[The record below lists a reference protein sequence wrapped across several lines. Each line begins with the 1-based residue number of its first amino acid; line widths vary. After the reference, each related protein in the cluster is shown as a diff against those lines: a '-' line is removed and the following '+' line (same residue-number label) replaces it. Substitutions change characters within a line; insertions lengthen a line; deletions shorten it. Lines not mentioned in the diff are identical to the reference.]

1 MTRPSNTALG
11 LASQAGKFTVPW
23 NITEWLERPTL
34 LSNIIEDIDS
44 LDWANP
50 ELSRFLTANPNFQ
63 PRFLLVMMTYAY
75 AMGICES
82 EEMAEVYY
90 QDADLRGLFPTP
102 PPGPV
107 ALTRFRRE
115 NRGLLKW
122 AVSQAFK
129 RAVRS
134 HFNLGDAPI
143 PAGLRR
149 ALNDAAGTRID
160 VGRHLDR
167 SVQAE

>member
-1 MTRPSNTALG
+1 MSRAVQPVEQSR
-11 LASQAGKFTVPW
+11 KFNVPW
-23 NITEWLERPTL
+23 GITEWLDRSTL
-34 LSNIIEDIDS
+34 LANIIQEIDG
-44 LDWANP
+44 LDWANV
-50 ELSRFLTANPNFQ
+50 ELSRFLAANPKFQ
-63 PRFLLVMMTYAY
+63 PRFLLILMSYAY

-82 EEMAEVYY
+82 EDMGEVYFG
-90 QDADLRGLFPTP
+90 DAGLKRLFPEP
-102 PPGPV
+102 PPSAA

-122 AVSQAFK
+122 AVAQAFK

-134 HFNLGDAPI
+134 HYDLGDTPL

-149 ALNDAAGTRID
+149 ALNDAAGVRID